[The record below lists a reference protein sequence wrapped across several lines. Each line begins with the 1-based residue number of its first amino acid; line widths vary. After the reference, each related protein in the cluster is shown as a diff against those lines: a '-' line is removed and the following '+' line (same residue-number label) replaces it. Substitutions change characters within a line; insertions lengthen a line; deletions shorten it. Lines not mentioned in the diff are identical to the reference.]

1 MTYMTVKFDTDIAII
16 EPTTRRIDAAFAT
29 QFRADV
35 LELKRKG
42 YHKMILNLSNV
53 DFIDSSGL
61 GVVVY
66 IGKMIG
72 KREHL
77 ILCEIHPSVLNVL
90 KLTKMEQALSLF
102 TTEASAI
109 EALQD

>member
-53 DFIDSSGL
+53 EF
-61 GVVVY
+61 Y
-66 IGKMIG
+66 
-72 KREHL
+72 
-77 ILCEIHPSVLNVL
+77 
-90 KLTKMEQALSLF
+90 
-102 TTEASAI
+102 
-109 EALQD
+109 